1 MTLSLNGVERT
12 CHPGDVVTIAPGVRH
27 AFYSAGGVIIE
38 ELSSTHLQDDSFYTD
53 ETINANRDRKTLLSY
68 WMD

>member
-1 MTLSLNGVERT
+1 MMRIGQGEDLHRVDDGRTLVL
-12 CHPGDVVTIAPGVRH
+12 
-27 AFYSAGGVIIE
+27 GGVIIE

>member
-1 MTLSLNGVERT
+1 M
-12 CHPGDVVTIAPGVRH
+12 VTIEPGVRH

-38 ELSSTHLQDDSFYTD
+38 ELSSTHLSDDSFYTD
-53 ETINANRDRKTLLSY
+53 EAINANRDRKTLLSY